1 MYVRSS
7 KNLEI
12 TPFLKDEPSSVHSD
26 SLSLFEVCLQFGL
39 QIRLQKGRDHP
50 GLRCLKFQ
58 PLIGNLQTIPMFK
71 IHNPDYLFQ
80 SLIGNLQTKRAA
92 EAFAQPT

>member
-1 MYVRSS
+1 
-7 KNLEI
+7 
-12 TPFLKDEPSSVHSD
+12 
-26 SLSLFEVCLQFGL
+26 LQFGL

-80 SLIGNLQTKRAA
+80 SLIGNLQTLKKTVRSIICV
-92 EAFAQPT
+92 FTL

>member
-58 PLIGNLQTIPMFK
+58 PLIGNLQTHLGKLIVDFVGK
-71 IHNPDYLFQ
+71 SFNP
-80 SLIGNLQTKRAA
+80 S
-92 EAFAQPT
+92 